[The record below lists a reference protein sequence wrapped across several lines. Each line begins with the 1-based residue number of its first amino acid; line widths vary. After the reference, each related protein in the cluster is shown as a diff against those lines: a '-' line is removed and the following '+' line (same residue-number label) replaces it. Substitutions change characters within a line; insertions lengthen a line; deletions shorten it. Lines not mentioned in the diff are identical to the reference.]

1 MATFQAQVQAL
12 TGVTIDGN
20 LGAPSTTEL
29 NQFLRDAALDV
40 THRWLAVK
48 PDDVDLFTRVS
59 ADTTSND
66 SLSVHGARI
75 ISVVREAG
83 VANDWRTCR
92 YILPD
97 FQSRVTDVDSIHY
110 ASKYNPAYTVLEN
123 GQISVFPAPG
133 SNPDEFKAYYINND
147 PVDNDDNNLAYN
159 SNSIKYFPDDKIYLV
174 AIYAAIKT
182 LEAKMAFYA
191 TDEEDLELVQSIQ
204 ANIGQLNKIYDEAFG
219 LVSMVDN
226 QRREA
231 Q

>member
-1 MATFQAQVQAL
+1 M
-12 TGVTIDGN
+12 
-20 LGAPSTTEL
+20 
-29 NQFLRDAALDV
+29 
-40 THRWLAVK
+40 
-48 PDDVDLFTRVS
+48 
-59 ADTTSND
+59 
-66 SLSVHGARI
+66 
-75 ISVVREAG
+75 
-83 VANDWRTCR
+83 
-92 YILPD
+92 
-97 FQSRVTDVDSIHY
+97 
-110 ASKYNPAYTVLEN
+110 LEN
-123 GQISVFPAPG
+123 GKISVFPAPG